1 MAGRVERVGRRTM
14 HSRMSRRPWQLWI
27 WHVQWN
33 HGHTTRYLSRQA
45 AIAAVKRSR
54 IPAERTLHWR

>member
-1 MAGRVERVGRRTM
+1 M

-33 HGHTTRYLSRQA
+33 HGHTTRHLSRQA

>member
-1 MAGRVERVGRRTM
+1 MVGRVERVGRTTM

-33 HGHTTRYLSRQA
+33 HGHTTRHLSRQA

-54 IPAERTLHWR
+54 IRAERTLHWR

>member
-45 AIAAVKRSR
+45 AIAAFKRSR